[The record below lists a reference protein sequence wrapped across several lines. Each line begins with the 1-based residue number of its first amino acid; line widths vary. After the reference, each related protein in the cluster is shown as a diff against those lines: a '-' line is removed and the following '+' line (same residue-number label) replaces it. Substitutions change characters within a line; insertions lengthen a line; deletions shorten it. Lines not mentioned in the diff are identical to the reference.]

1 MISQPSVFDSN
12 SYKITNSNNYIN
24 AIKDYSNVISNSNN
38 CSIILMD
45 KYQDNEPTTIE
56 DNSTIK
62 QASFSNCDMSE
73 SINKSMNEIE
83 VIFNHIIPFK
93 DLENFPKH
101 LNIFSL
107 IKNIEKIFQNFNDKN
122 NNMTSYDN
130 LNYILKSITNLRVL
144 LKFHRVIFL
153 NFFNSIFTLF
163 TQIISNNTFNFQ
175 IIDNCLF
182 LLNELFISYSNEF
195 IYEKWIPV
203 LLNLLINLY
212 MIQQFITSKDFI
224 EIILNN
230 LIKYCYNVNNFTQNL
245 NDLINENNY
254 VKSKIA
260 MNYLI
265 KFLKFG
271 NFSVDKIYPQLLYNK
286 SYLLINS
293 NINEFKLLGKEL
305 QDNLNKFIKIENEE
319 EEI

>member
-24 AIKDYSNVISNSNN
+24 TIKDYSNVISNSNN
-38 CSIILMD
+38 CSIILME

>member
-24 AIKDYSNVISNSNN
+24 AIKDYSNVSSNSNN

-45 KYQDNEPTTIE
+45 KYQDNDPTTIE

-62 QASFSNCDMSE
+62 QASFSNCDMSK

-122 NNMTSYDN
+122 NNMTSYDY

-153 NFFNSIFTLF
+153 NFFNSIFTSF

-245 NDLINENNY
+245 NDLISENNY

>member
-45 KYQDNEPTTIE
+45 KYQDNDPTTIE

-62 QASFSNCDMSE
+62 QASFSNCDMSK

-122 NNMTSYDN
+122 NNMTSYDY

-153 NFFNSIFTLF
+153 NFFNSIFTSF

-245 NDLINENNY
+245 NDLISENNY

>member
-83 VIFNHIIPFK
+83 VIFNHVIPFK

>member
-1 MISQPSVFDSN
+1 MITQPSVFDSN

-24 AIKDYSNVISNSNN
+24 TIKDYSNVISNSNN

-45 KYQDNEPTTIE
+45 KNQDNEPTTIE

-62 QASFSNCDMSE
+62 QASFTNCDMSE
-73 SINKSMNEIE
+73 SINKSMNELE

-101 LNIFSL
+101 INIFSL
-107 IKNIEKIFQNFNDKN
+107 IKNIEKIFQNFYNKN

-144 LKFHRVIFL
+144 HKFHRVIFL

-195 IYEKWIPV
+195 IYEKWIPI

-230 LIKYCYNVNNFTQNL
+230 LIKYCYNVNNFTQIL

>member
-45 KYQDNEPTTIE
+45 KYQDNDPTTIE

-62 QASFSNCDMSE
+62 QASFSNCDMSK

-122 NNMTSYDN
+122 NNMTSYDY

-153 NFFNSIFTLF
+153 NFFNSIFTSF

>member
-1 MISQPSVFDSN
+1 MITQPSVFDSN

-24 AIKDYSNVISNSNN
+24 TIKDYSNVISNSNN

-45 KYQDNEPTTIE
+45 KNQDNEPTTIE

>member
-1 MISQPSVFDSN
+1 MITQPSVFDSN

-24 AIKDYSNVISNSNN
+24 TIKDYSNVISNSNN

-45 KYQDNEPTTIE
+45 KNQDNEPTTIE

-62 QASFSNCDMSE
+62 QASFTNCDMSE
-73 SINKSMNEIE
+73 SINKSMNELE

-101 LNIFSL
+101 INIFSL
-107 IKNIEKIFQNFNDKN
+107 TKNIEKIFQNFYNKN

-144 LKFHRVIFL
+144 HKFHRVIFL

-195 IYEKWIPV
+195 IYEKWIPI

-230 LIKYCYNVNNFTQNL
+230 LIKYCYNVNNFTQIL

>member
-1 MISQPSVFDSN
+1 
-12 SYKITNSNNYIN
+12 
-24 AIKDYSNVISNSNN
+24 
-38 CSIILMD
+38 
-45 KYQDNEPTTIE
+45 
-56 DNSTIK
+56 
-62 QASFSNCDMSE
+62 
-73 SINKSMNEIE
+73 
-83 VIFNHIIPFK
+83 
-93 DLENFPKH
+93 
-101 LNIFSL
+101 
-107 IKNIEKIFQNFNDKN
+107 
-122 NNMTSYDN
+122 
-130 LNYILKSITNLRVL
+130 
-144 LKFHRVIFL
+144 
-153 NFFNSIFTLF
+153 
-163 TQIISNNTFNFQ
+163 
-175 IIDNCLF
+175 
-182 LLNELFISYSNEF
+182 
-195 IYEKWIPV
+195 
-203 LLNLLINLY
+203 

-245 NDLINENNY
+245 NDLISENNY

>member
-38 CSIILMD
+38 CSIILME

>member
-45 KYQDNEPTTIE
+45 KYQDNDPTTIE

-122 NNMTSYDN
+122 NNMSSYDY

-153 NFFNSIFTLF
+153 NFFNSIFTSF

-245 NDLINENNY
+245 NDLISENNY

>member
-101 LNIFSL
+101 INIFSL

>member
-107 IKNIEKIFQNFNDKN
+107 IKNIEKIFQNFND
-122 NNMTSYDN
+122 MTSYDN

>member
-62 QASFSNCDMSE
+62 QASFSNCDMSK

-122 NNMTSYDN
+122 NNMTSYDY

-153 NFFNSIFTLF
+153 NFFNSIFTSF

>member
-24 AIKDYSNVISNSNN
+24 TIKDYSNVISNSNN

>member
-24 AIKDYSNVISNSNN
+24 AIKDYSNVSSNSNN

-45 KYQDNEPTTIE
+45 KYQDNDPTTIE

-122 NNMTSYDN
+122 NNMTSYDY

-153 NFFNSIFTLF
+153 NFFNSIFTSF

-245 NDLINENNY
+245 NDLISENNY

>member
-62 QASFSNCDMSE
+62 QASFSNCDMSK

-153 NFFNSIFTLF
+153 NFFNSIFTSF

>member
-1 MISQPSVFDSN
+1 MITQPSVFDSN

-24 AIKDYSNVISNSNN
+24 TIKDYSNVISNSNN

-45 KYQDNEPTTIE
+45 KNQDNEPTTIE

-62 QASFSNCDMSE
+62 QASFTNCDMSE
-73 SINKSMNEIE
+73 SINKSMNELE

-101 LNIFSL
+101 INIFSL
-107 IKNIEKIFQNFNDKN
+107 TKNIEKIFQNFYNKN

-130 LNYILKSITNLRVL
+130 LNYILKSIINLRVL
-144 LKFHRVIFL
+144 HKFHRVIFL

-195 IYEKWIPV
+195 IYEKWIPI

-230 LIKYCYNVNNFTQNL
+230 LIKYCYNVNNFTQIL